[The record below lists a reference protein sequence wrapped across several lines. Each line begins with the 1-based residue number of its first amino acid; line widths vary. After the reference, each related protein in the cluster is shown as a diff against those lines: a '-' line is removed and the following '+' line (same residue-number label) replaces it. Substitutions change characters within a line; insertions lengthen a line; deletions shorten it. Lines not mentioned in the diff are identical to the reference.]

1 MIFQYY
7 FLYTVDIGESFALC
21 QLKL

>member
-1 MIFQYY
+1 MSFQYY